1 MFLLDVLSQTFL
13 QGTGST
19 TTPAKCSRGNSHSQD
34 WNNCFTCFRNH
45 ILMKNIN
52 LKHDDWIQT
61 MLLLEYEMVH
71 SKITTP
77 RYLIMFWMSLAAA
90 KSPAPRTMYH
100 ISSKVHTCCV
110 YLITTH
116 TVSYFDRR
124 GEKKNL
130 WHSPIPLVW
139 LKSPLTILHERPSP
153 LQTPQRSSLAEE
165 PMMPSQPIFW
175 AVKKTRKSKCSWV
188 AIWAHTFPD
197 MPSFQGQIH

>member
-61 MLLLEYEMVH
+61 MPLLEYEMVH

-77 RYLIMFWMSLAAA
+77 RYSIMFWMSLAAA
-90 KSPAPRTMYH
+90 KSPVPRTMYH
-100 ISSKVHTCCV
+100 ISSKLHTCCV

-124 GEKKNL
+124 GGK
-130 WHSPIPLVW
+130 
-139 LKSPLTILHERPSP
+139 
-153 LQTPQRSSLAEE
+153 
-165 PMMPSQPIFW
+165 
-175 AVKKTRKSKCSWV
+175 KKTLALTHSFGVVEVTSHNFTRASVSV
-188 AIWAHTFPD
+188 ANTAAVFFGRRADDAVTANFL
-197 MPSFQGQIH
+197 SS